1 MIRIIVAV
9 FILAPLVAAATNST
23 DPFAKINTII
33 ENILKSVE
41 SFLENLKNIL
51 KTHIISISKTL
62 SAILGLVGAFL
73 YFSGLNKYS
82 GRGML
87 IGAVLLYLM
96 AEFVNTL

>member
-1 MIRIIVAV
+1 MKSVVVAIL
-9 FILAPLVAAATNST
+9 ILAPLVAAATNST

-51 KTHIISISKTL
+51 KTHIITISKTM

>member
-1 MIRIIVAV
+1 MRRIIVAV

-62 SAILGLVGAFL
+62 SVILGLLGAFL

>member
-62 SAILGLVGAFL
+62 SVILGLLGAFL